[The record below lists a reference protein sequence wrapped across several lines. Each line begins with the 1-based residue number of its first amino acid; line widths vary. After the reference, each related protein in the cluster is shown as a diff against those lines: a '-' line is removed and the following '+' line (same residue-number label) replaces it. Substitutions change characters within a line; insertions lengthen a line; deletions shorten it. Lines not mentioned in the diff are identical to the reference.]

1 MLGRLE
7 MSVDECI
14 EAYIKLSSQVFNRKH
29 HRAFTVSGKIQARFD
44 TQALEE
50 AVKKILIDRG
60 LSPDELLYTKSEMG
74 CKV

>member
-14 EAYIKLSSQVFNRKH
+14 EAYVKLSSKVFNRKH
-29 HRAFTVSGKIQARFD
+29 HCAITVSGKIQARFD
-44 TQALEE
+44 TQAL
-50 AVKKILIDRG
+50 DRG